1 MQENNYRF
9 LILFD
14 KKTKINEKFFN
25 KNIFLKKIN
34 KNRKVIFGK
43 LSDIKK
49 FNLIILIGFTKKIKL
64 KNNKKYFT
72 IHESN
77 LPKGRGFSPIKHQIM
92 KGKKNIICSCIIL
105 NNKIDAGKIIFKDK
119 LKINKSD
126 FFDEIKKKQMNVTV
140 NMLARLIN
148 NYPRNVK
155 AAKDQKGKASYFK
168 KLTKESDKININKSL
183 ISQID
188 KIRSTNY
195 FEYKNFFY
203 FKKRKFFL
211 KIY

>member
-1 MQENNYRF
+1 
-9 LILFD
+9 
-14 KKTKINEKFFN
+14 
-25 KNIFLKKIN
+25 
-34 KNRKVIFGK
+34 
-43 LSDIKK
+43 
-49 FNLIILIGFTKKIKL
+49 
-64 KNNKKYFT
+64 
-72 IHESN
+72 
-77 LPKGRGFSPIKHQIM
+77 
-92 KGKKNIICSCIIL
+92 
-105 NNKIDAGKIIFKDK
+105 
-119 LKINKSD
+119 
-126 FFDEIKKKQMNVTV
+126 MNVTV

-148 NYPRNVK
+148 NYPKNVK